1 MATPD
6 ERKVL
11 KIIEKEGG
19 QSHEVIIA
27 KEMGL
32 RLDYVRVILRSMG
45 TRDYIDVFRSG
56 KVRIQDK
63 GWWVLGKTGPGDLES
78 LPEETPEERFKRYM
92 SR

>member
-6 ERKVL
+6 EKKIL
-11 KIIEKEGG
+11 KIIEEEGG
-19 QSHEVIIA
+19 QSHEVTIA

-32 RLDYVRVILRSMG
+32 RLDYVRVILWSMG
-45 TRDYIDVFRSG
+45 IRDYIDVFRSG

-63 GWWVLGKTGPGDLES
+63 GWRVLGKTGPGDLEP